1 MSSQP
6 EHISVGTNMRLKR
19 ILASLVRPFEF
30 LWTRSNTQPVE
41 EAEVTV
47 SSATLEAD
55 GLHAKGRRSSA
66 VRETRREARDLY
78 RNLEQVQGD
87 GAEPVAKVAL
97 PMDDSRDVA
106 IPIKRFSRPALAWR
120 SDLAVVDGADVLAW
134 EAGRE
139 LQVLRSV
146 IDMLVEQRRTPHVV
160 LDAAASHLLFG
171 HAGVSVRDLRKLLKR
186 DVNIEICP
194 NEVDVAT
201 RTVELADYLR
211 APIVSNDS
219 RIQKKGG
226 RHIPRFQGYSVQGI
240 SGLLAPIGW
249 Q

>member
-6 EHISVGTNMRLKR
+6 EQISVGTNMRLKR

-87 GAEPVAKVAL
+87 GA
-97 PMDDSRDVA
+97 
-106 IPIKRFSRPALAWR
+106 
-120 SDLAVVDGADVLAW
+120 DVLAW

-146 IDMLVEQRRTPHVV
+146 IDMLLEQRRTPHVV

-211 APIVSNDS
+211 APIVSNDP

-240 SGLLAPIGW
+240 SGFLAPIGW